1 MEKYLNERCI
11 VSEDD
16 VFYYNSD
23 DDITR
28 ADVMRFILENET
40 LSSKYAS
47 YGRYYKA
54 KHDKIMNA
62 PKKPNNK
69 PDNRLILNYPKKLVD
84 TYTGFAVGKPVQI
97 TLQEDMANK
106 ALSEFNQT
114 RNIDTLLAKVWK
126 ESAIYGRAYFY
137 VYGANKEIYVTDATP
152 MDCFIIYDNTVAHE
166 PLYAVRYAKVGPSQ
180 RYQVTIYSND
190 YQYNFESG
198 NGRDGL
204 GDRKQNPFHII
215 PIIEVVE
222 NDERLSVIANVK
234 TLIDELDKSLSE
246 KANDVDYFADAYMKV
261 LGALLTDEQIKQLRD
276 MRIINLKSSN
286 NEDEQVENLDVDFLS
301 KPNADETQE
310 NLINRIVDNLYQIS
324 MIVNLNDKDF
334 GNSTGVALEM
344 KYKPM
349 MNLAT
354 LKGRMFTRSIKQ
366 MYKVIFASDLIKQ
379 VDADTWKDLDINYQ
393 FDLPH
398 DTLTEAQTA
407 QALANLGISRLT
419 WLKTISAVNDPK
431 QEEENMDAEKQKQLQ
446 QNYDFLK
453 GKHAVTDGE
462 ANDNSSTG
470 KEENRAV
477 TE

>member
-1 MEKYLNERCI
+1 
-11 VSEDD
+11 
-16 VFYYNSD
+16 
-23 DDITR
+23 
-28 ADVMRFILENET
+28 
-40 LSSKYAS
+40 
-47 YGRYYKA
+47 
-54 KHDKIMNA
+54 
-62 PKKPNNK
+62 
-69 PDNRLILNYPKKLVD
+69 
-84 TYTGFAVGKPVQI
+84 
-97 TLQEDMANK
+97 
-106 ALSEFNQT
+106 
-114 RNIDTLLAKVWK
+114 
-126 ESAIYGRAYFY
+126 
-137 VYGANKEIYVTDATP
+137 
-152 MDCFIIYDNTVAHE
+152 
-166 PLYAVRYAKVGPSQ
+166 
-180 RYQVTIYSND
+180 
-190 YQYNFESG
+190 
-198 NGRDGL
+198 
-204 GDRKQNPFHII
+204 
-215 PIIEVVE
+215 
-222 NDERLSVIANVK
+222 
-234 TLIDELDKSLSE
+234 
-246 KANDVDYFADAYMKV
+246 
-261 LGALLTDEQIKQLRD
+261 

-286 NEDEQVENLDVDFLS
+286 NEDDQVENLDVDFLC